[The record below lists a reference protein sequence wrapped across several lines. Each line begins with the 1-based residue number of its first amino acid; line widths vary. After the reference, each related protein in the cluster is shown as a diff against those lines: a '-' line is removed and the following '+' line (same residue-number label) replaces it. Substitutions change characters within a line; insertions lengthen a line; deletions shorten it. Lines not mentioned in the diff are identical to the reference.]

1 MDCAFPVEL
10 IRSLLRLS
18 DRQPVGALDGLD
30 LAGFARAFV
39 DRLLETGVLVER
51 APLREADGLVVQ
63 VVGREPVSFSV
74 NGHDLTECVHPEA
87 LRRYEIDV
95 LMLCKALRNASAL
108 NGAPVES
115 LSHRLFYLGDH
126 AAGGRRRPV
135 YLARLLRA
143 ENALDTAFAV
153 RGRSGPGEI
162 VMLTPTV
169 RPIGSELTR
178 QLAHAGVAVLAISE
192 ILSAGSKDPFA
203 LSIPIARLYA
213 ATDPSAARLVVD
225 VPGHTVSFDGRAV
238 SVAVREFNL
247 LLALA
252 NEAGNDA
259 GIVTYDTLYTAI
271 QGVPTAT
278 DRLPN
283 DEQIAKSVSLL
294 RTALAVAAG
303 LSRDERRTLIIN
315 KSKIGYRLGLG
326 RHEVVVL

>member
-10 IRSLLRLS
+10 IRLLLRLS

-30 LAGFARAFV
+30 LAGFAPAFV

-51 APLREADGLVVQ
+51 TPLREADGLVVQ
-63 VVGREPVSFSV
+63 VAGENAVAFSID
-74 NGHDLTECVHPEA
+74 GHDLTECVHPEA

-95 LMLCKALRNASAL
+95 LVLCKALRHASAL

-178 QLAHAGVAVLAISE
+178 QLAHADVAVLAISE
-192 ILSAGSKDPFA
+192 ILSAGLQDPFA
-203 LSIPIARLYA
+203 LSIPIARLCA

-225 VPGHTVSFDGRAV
+225 VPGHRVSFDGRAV
-238 SVAVREFNL
+238 SMAVREYNL

-271 QGVPTAT
+271 QGVPTET

-294 RTALAVAAG
+294 RTALADAAG
-303 LSRDERRTLIIN
+303 LSRDQRRTLIIN
-315 KSKIGYRLGLG
+315 KSKIGYRLGLE

>member
-18 DRQPVGALDGLD
+18 ERQPIGALDGFD
-30 LAGFARAFV
+30 LAAFAPAFV

-51 APLREADGLVVQ
+51 APLREADSRVVQ
-63 VVGREPVSFSV
+63 VVDENAVAFSID
-74 NGHDLTECVHPEA
+74 GHDLTECVHPEA

-95 LMLCKALRNASAL
+95 LALCKAFRHANAL
-108 NGAPVES
+108 TGAPVER
-115 LSHRLFYLGDH
+115 LSHRLFYLGNH
-126 AAGGRRRPV
+126 SAGGRRRLV
-135 YLARLLRA
+135 YLARLLHSD
-143 ENALDTAFAV
+143 NALDTAFAV

-169 RPIGSELTR
+169 RPIGSELMR
-178 QLAHAGVAVLAISE
+178 QLAHAGVAVSAISQ
-192 ILSAGSKDPFA
+192 ILSTGSKDPFA
-203 LSIPIARLYA
+203 LSIPIAGLHPA
-213 ATDPSAARLVVD
+213 DAPAARLVVD
-225 VPGHTVSFDGRAV
+225 VLGHTVSFHGRAT

-252 NEAGNDA
+252 NEAANDA
-259 GIVTYDTLYTAI
+259 GVVTYETLYTAI

-294 RTALAVAAG
+294 RTALADAAG
-303 LSRDERRTLIIN
+303 LSRDERRTLIVN
-315 KSKIGYRLGLG
+315 KSKIGYRLGLE

>member
-1 MDCAFPVEL
+1 
-10 IRSLLRLS
+10 
-18 DRQPVGALDGLD
+18 
-30 LAGFARAFV
+30 
-39 DRLLETGVLVER
+39 VLV
-51 APLREADGLVVQ
+51 
-63 VVGREPVSFSV
+63 
-74 NGHDLTECVHPEA
+74 
-87 LRRYEIDV
+87 
-95 LMLCKALRNASAL
+95 LCKALRHASAL

-203 LSIPIARLYA
+203 LSIPIARLCV

-225 VPGHTVSFDGRAV
+225 VLGHTVSFDGRAV
-238 SVAVREFNL
+238 SMAVREYNL

-271 QGVPTAT
+271 QGVPTET

-294 RTALAVAAG
+294 RTALADAAG
-303 LSRDERRTLIIN
+303 LSRDERRTLIVN
-315 KSKIGYRLGLG
+315 KSKIGYRLGLE